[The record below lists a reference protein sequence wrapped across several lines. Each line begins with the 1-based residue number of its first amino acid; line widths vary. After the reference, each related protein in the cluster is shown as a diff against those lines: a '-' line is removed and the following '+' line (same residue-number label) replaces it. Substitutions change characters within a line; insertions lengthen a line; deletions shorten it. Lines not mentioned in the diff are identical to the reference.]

1 MVFTRE
7 TDYAVRIVR
16 HLATVTS
23 RTEAK
28 KIAEATDVTL
38 RFALKILS
46 KLVAG
51 GLVRSYKGTQGGY
64 ELQKP
69 AAEISLRDIVEI
81 IEGPVTIS
89 KCLDQNSDCECQS
102 AGNCKVRRVFGKIAD
117 SVNAQL
123 ASYTI
128 DQFADD

>member
-69 AAEISLRDIVEI
+69 ASAITLREIVEI
-81 IEGPVTIS
+81 IEGPVYLS
-89 KCLDQNSDCECQS
+89 KCLHEEGECSCGDKQ
-102 AGNCKVRRVFGKIAD
+102 GCKVRGVFAEIAD
-117 SVNAQL
+117 TVNQKMEG
-123 ASYTI
+123 YTV
-128 DQFADD
+128 DQFL